1 MKVVLSVIFLVL
13 SLVYGVQ
20 GVGQCVRDVGSDA
33 SFCGCQLQDANS
45 KTLINITLDFV
56 GIMYDYIDVSM
67 TVTSVF
73 F

>member
-13 SLVYGVQ
+13 SLLYGVQ

-33 SFCGCQLQDANS
+33 SFCGCQLQDANN
-45 KTLINITLDFV
+45 KALINITLDFV
-56 GIMYDYIDVSM
+56 GIRYDYISM
-67 TVTSVF
+67 TVNSVF